1 MIRTKTWKYIY
12 YDGFTPQLFNLKEDP
27 DEMHDL
33 GKSETHK
40 DVREQLFQQL
50 FDWMRTR
57 KLRPT
62 LSNKEI
68 ASRTGKGKQ
77 RGYLI
82 GVW

>member
-1 MIRTKTWKYIY
+1 M
-12 YDGFTPQLFNLKEDP
+12 N
-27 DEMHDL
+27 DL
-33 GKSETHK
+33 GKSEMHK
-40 DVREQLFQQL
+40 DIRGQLFRQL

-57 KLRPT
+57 KLRPA